1 LFLQLGRYSDL
12 EQFMFYDETIKFR
25 AERGLAAAMA
35 AAARKDRTR
44 SSEWARRALRKGRD
58 RERRDAAAC

>member
-1 LFLQLGRYSDL
+1 MTY
-12 EQFMFYDETIKFR
+12 EETIRFR

-44 SSEWARRALRKGRD
+44 SSEWLRRALRRALIESGVTLPPID
-58 RERRDAAAC
+58 ERCPERPMA

>member
-1 LFLQLGRYSDL
+1 
-12 EQFMFYDETIKFR
+12 MFYDETIKFR

-44 SSEWARRALRKGRD
+44 SSEWARRALRKAVEDSGVTLPPIEMPELARSNG
-58 RERRDAAAC
+58 